1 MEFTVKTKF
10 DIGDKVEAA
19 YSSGIFTSYINATI
33 IDIKMRAGIY
43 YLVERDDK
51 TREWVM
57 ECYVR
62 PPEEPRITVDITADN
77 VGVLDKIKE
86 MFK

>member
-10 DIGDKVEAA
+10 DIGDKVEAV
-19 YSSGIFTSYINATI
+19 YISGLFTSYGNATI
-33 IDIKMRAGIY
+33 IDIEMKTGIY

-51 TREWVM
+51 TREWIM
-57 ECYVR
+57 EEYVK
-62 PPEEPRITVDITADN
+62 PPEKPRVTVDITADN

>member
-1 MEFTVKTKF
+1 MEYTVKTKF
-10 DIGDKVEAA
+10 YIGDKVIASRVLRRDEEEAV
-19 YSSGIFTSYINATI
+19 I
-33 IDIKMRAGIY
+33 IDVEVRDGIE
-43 YLVERDDK
+43 YLIEYNDRVC
-51 TREWVM
+51 EWVA

-77 VGVLDKIKE
+77 VGILDKIKE